1 VERSTKLYYSIAE
14 VAEMAAVKAHV
25 LRYWETEFPQLRPK
39 KNRAGNR
46 TYRER
51 DVKLVLLIKRL
62 LYEDGFTIRGALKRL
77 REKKNEEIEQIEIP
91 FLASAV
97 APAPAAPVES
107 PIPPPRELSPVAT
120 TPAAPGRAS
129 AAKVSSERATD
140 LAQVRRELES
150 ILADLSA

>member
-1 VERSTKLYYSIAE
+1 MEKPSKLYYSIAE

-51 DVKLVLLIKRL
+51 EVKLVLLIKRL
-62 LYEDGFTIRGALKRL
+62 LYDDGFTIRGALKRL
-77 REKKNEEIEQIEIP
+77 RESKSEAIEQIEIP
-91 FLASAV
+91 FV
-97 APAPAAPVES
+97 ATAKIAPPDVVPAIRAAPPAETAAPAAPAKRTAEH
-107 PIPPPRELSPVAT
+107 
-120 TPAAPGRAS
+120 AAAIS
-129 AAKVSSERATD
+129 H
-140 LAQVRRELES
+140 VRRELES